1 MNHEPKISTVEAFA
15 LISAA
20 GLIDATGIALVIF
33 GLDDFFLLD
42 IVGATSQLYFRMK
55 GVSKAG
61 LDLATTTGEAIP
73 YVGALPLK
81 TLGILVVIWADRHPE
96 SAVAK
101 ITEKAATKIPAKG
114 IKTPVG
120 GLKKAV

>member
-1 MNHEPKISTVEAFA
+1 MNHEPKISTAEA
-15 LISAA
+15 LILLSAA
-20 GLIDATGIALVIF
+20 GLIDTTGIALVIF

-55 GVSKAG
+55 GINKAG
-61 LDLATTTGEAIP
+61 LDLAASATEAIP
-73 YVGALPLK
+73 YIGALPLK
-81 TLGILVVIWADRHPE
+81 TLGILAVIWADRHPE

-101 ITEKAATKIPAKG
+101 ITEKSAAKIPGRG

-120 GLKKAV
+120 GLKKAA